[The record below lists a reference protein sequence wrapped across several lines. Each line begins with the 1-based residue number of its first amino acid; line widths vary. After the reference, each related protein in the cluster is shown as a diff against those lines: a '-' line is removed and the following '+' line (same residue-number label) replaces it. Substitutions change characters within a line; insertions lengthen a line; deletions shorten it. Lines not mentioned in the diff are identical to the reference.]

1 MDTELALVIGL
12 VFGAVSIPAILAAWA
27 DGRLPKAAALV
38 FAFSVVVTYWAVHN
52 HPGPLPVSEIPHVF
66 VRVLARLLH
75 S

>member
-12 VFGAVSIPAILAAWA
+12 VCGAMSIPAILAAWA

-38 FAFSVVVTYWAVHN
+38 FAFSVAAVYWAVQN
-52 HPGPLPVSEIPHVF
+52 HPGPLPLSEIPHVF
-66 VRVLARLLH
+66 VRVLARFLH